1 MMNIIGAAGFGKDPN
16 RGAYY
21 GVAGAWCF
29 ITNAYGLERALL
41 HYMPVRI
48 LSSRYLWVLTSSY

>member
-1 MMNIIGAAGFGKDPN
+1 MMNVIGAAGFGKDPN

-48 LSSRYLWVLTSSY
+48 SSSRY